1 MGNLALIYK
10 LELDAFQ
17 SMPNNVHM
25 TNTVTFQIVN
35 FLLEI
40 GLDVQIASFEDDGF
54 LPGIKLERGALLID
68 EAKLKYPGDLLHEAG
83 HLAVKSPIERLET
96 TLNAGSDGAEEMMSI
111 AWSYAAA
118 VHLGIPLEVLFHEH
132 GYKGGGDSLIETF
145 TQGRGFGVPMLQW
158 LGMTADAKRA
168 EGLGIAPFPHMI
180 QWLSNGRPV

>member
-1 MGNLALIYK
+1 MQNPITAK
-10 LELDAFQ
+10 
-17 SMPNNVHM
+17 
-25 TNTVTFQIVN
+25 IVD

-40 GLDVQIASFEDDGF
+40 GLDVQTTTFEDDGF

-68 EAKLKYPGDLLHEAG
+68 ESKLKYPGDLLHEAG
-83 HLAVKSPIERLET
+83 HLAVKPPNERLET

-118 VHLGIPLEVLFHEH
+118 VHLEIPLDVVFHEH
-132 GYKGGGDSLIETF
+132 GYKGGGNSLIETF

-168 EGLGIAPFPHMI
+168 EGLGIAPFPNMI
-180 QWLSNGRPV
+180 RWLSNGRPQ

>member
-1 MGNLALIYK
+1 M
-10 LELDAFQ
+10 
-17 SMPNNVHM
+17 NNPITAKIM
-25 TNTVTFQIVN
+25 D

-40 GLDVQIASFEDDGF
+40 GLEARVTTFEDDGF

-83 HLAVKSPIERLET
+83 HLAVKPPDERLET

-145 TQGRGFGVPMLQW
+145 SQGNGFGVPMLQW
-158 LGMTADAKRA
+158 LGMTTDAKRA
-168 EGLGIAPFPHMI
+168 AESGIAPFPHMT
-180 QWLSNGRPV
+180 QWLCTGRPA